1 MEVIDFNTFKGRRA
15 FAKALRRHF
24 GVKST
29 KCKRCTGCSSLDYKY
44 ELSGKDGWK
53 LYARVDT
60 TYTVEYLRLV
70 DGEGTET
77 KVVNGLEVYPSFTQ
91 FFVGVAPFF
100 LNPVGALSACLVE
113 DRNRAVELFRKAGDR
128 THGKSYIEFLQEGLS

>member
-1 MEVIDFNTFKGRRA
+1 MEAIDFNTFKGRRA

-77 KVVNGLEVYPSFTQ
+77 KIVNGLEIYPSFTQ

-113 DRNRAVELFRKAGDR
+113 DRNRAVELLRKAGDR